1 MLTEKCAFNPPRGEN
16 VHHVMFFSLN
26 EHFVLLQTGETTL
39 HKSKA
44 RLRNNH
50 FGNEG
55 VLVRRVAAATQEY
68 DGRTN
73 VRTHHNIKHVF

>member
-1 MLTEKCAFNPPRGEN
+1 MNTLFCYKPAKRRSTNLKLDF
-16 VHHVMFFSLN
+16 
-26 EHFVLLQTGETTL
+26 ETI
-39 HKSKA
+39 
-44 RLRNNH
+44 